1 LVNLI
6 IKKTQVDKMGIKNL
20 NKKNKKQET
29 EEKKNENS
37 GDIANEV
44 DDAINQ
50 GKNIKQG
57 IFLIAEENEES
68 DTELSNEIETATADQ
83 RFRKLERKS
92 GKNEKRKDEKDDR
105 MANFKKGIRK
115 ENKLKEKL
123 ERKKQLKKVLSIEG
137 TSNFLIAILKAIFSF
152 LDGILNFILTASVGA
167 GIILSVYFIYTGN
180 YIMVV
185 ASCIYLLTSTY
196 ISGKI
201 Q

>member
-1 LVNLI
+1 
-6 IKKTQVDKMGIKNL
+6 MGIKNL